1 MVLFRI
7 KAGNRSEDLQSER
20 STVSGTPCI
29 RERRELWSMAVA
41 ALASAE
47 QFTAAYPSRG
57 SVLLLERNRETSTNL
72 NARSPS
78 TDRH

>member
-1 MVLFRI
+1 MILGHRVYTH
-7 KAGNRSEDLQSER
+7 KEEE
-20 STVSGTPCI
+20 T
-29 RERRELWSMAVA
+29 LWSMAVA

-47 QFTAAYPSRG
+47 QFTAAYPSQG

-78 TDRH
+78 TARH

>member
-1 MVLFRI
+1 
-7 KAGNRSEDLQSER
+7 
-20 STVSGTPCI
+20 
-29 RERRELWSMAVA
+29 MAVA